1 MTTMN
6 SLDIN
11 SIRLWDCGSRS
22 SSTPL
27 SATITPCLIKL
38 NQQRKAAVKIRIER
52 DVLAEA
58 VAWAAR
64 TLPSRPSLPVLSGLV
79 LAAETDGL
87 TVSSFDYDVSAR
99 VEVSA
104 TITEPGTTLVSG
116 RLLADIARSLPAQP
130 VTLETQGSRVAIS
143 CGRASFTLPTLPV
156 EEYPQLPVMPAS
168 SGTIPGANLAAAVA
182 QVAIAAGRD
191 DTLPTL
197 TGIRM
202 EIEGASLVLA
212 ATDRYR
218 LAVRELTWA
227 PESASVSASALV
239 LARTL
244 AETAK
249 SLAGADV
256 VHIALGSQSGAEGLM
271 GFEGAGRRSTTRLL
285 DGEFPKY
292 RSLLPNEIATA
303 ARVETASL
311 AEAVKRVSLVA
322 ERNTPVRLAFA
333 QEEVVLR
340 AGAGEDAQASEAVE
354 CAMQGDSIE
363 IAFNPTYLLDGLA
376 AVDAPLTHFA
386 FTQPT
391 RPAVLVGLAE
401 VSDDPS
407 DAYRYLLMPVRLTG

>member
-1 MTTMN
+1 M
-6 SLDIN
+6 
-11 SIRLWDCGSRS
+11 
-22 SSTPL
+22 
-27 SATITPCLIKL
+27 
-38 NQQRKAAVKIRIER
+38 KIRIER

-79 LAAETDGL
+79 LAAESDGL
-87 TVSSFDYDVSAR
+87 TISSFDYDVSAR

-104 TITEPGTTLVSG
+104 TVAEAGTTLVSG

-130 VTLETQGSRVAIS
+130 VTVETQGSRVAIT

-156 EEYPQLPVMPAS
+156 EEYPQLPPMPAS
-168 SGTIPGANLAAAVA
+168 SGTIPGGVFAAAVS

-202 EIEGASLVLA
+202 EIEGSSLVLA

-218 LAVRELTWA
+218 LAVRELNWE
-227 PESASVSASALV
+227 PESASVSAAALV

-249 SLAGADV
+249 SLTSADL
-256 VHIALGSQSGAEGLM
+256 VHIALGSQAGAEGLM
-271 GFEGAGRRSTTRLL
+271 GFEGSGRRSTTRLL

-292 RSLLPNEIATA
+292 RSLLPTEIATA
-303 ARVETASL
+303 ARVETGML

-333 QEEVVLR
+333 QDEVVLR

-354 CAMQGDSIE
+354 CSMQGDPIE

-376 AVDAPLTHFA
+376 AVDAPVTHLA
-386 FTQPT
+386 FTQAT

-401 VSDDPS
+401 ASDEPS